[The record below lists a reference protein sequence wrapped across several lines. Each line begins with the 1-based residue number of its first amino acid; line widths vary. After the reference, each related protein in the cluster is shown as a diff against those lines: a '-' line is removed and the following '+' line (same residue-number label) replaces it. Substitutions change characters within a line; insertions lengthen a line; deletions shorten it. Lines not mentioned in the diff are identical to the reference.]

1 MADVPISPVE
11 ALPRDFSHHR
21 RPPQKQEKR
30 VSTPARDFSHH
41 RRPPVEAE
49 APQGLTTQGR
59 DFSHHRRPPQKASPK
74 RPIPARDFSHHRR
87 PPQKAA
93 PQQPPTTSRDFSH
106 HRRPPQRVVP
116 RQRPALSSSRPERPK
131 GIVFCVD
138 NLPQEVED
146 LGGAG
151 TPLVPFYVKDLKE
164 LPSFGGSDTSL

>member
-1 MADVPISPVE
+1 MADVPISPVKLYPVTSVTIE
-11 ALPRDFSHHR
+11 GLHKSKKSASLLQHATSVTIEGHPLRQKPRKVLLP
-21 RPPQKQEKR
+21 
-30 VSTPARDFSHH
+30 
-41 RRPPVEAE
+41 
-49 APQGLTTQGR
+49 
-59 DFSHHRRPPQKASPK
+59 KA
-74 RPIPARDFSHHRR
+74 ATHHRR